1 MRVRFRAEFAEM
13 RSAPKYLRVYVLV
26 TIAKTSELLL
36 ASGIPHVEA
45 DGAEVGV
52 EGERVDLN
60 AKGGCRQEEE
70 ELEGRAIDI
79 ERAKMKDDA
88 R

>member
-1 MRVRFRAEFAEM
+1 MLRLMRVRFRAEFAEM
-13 RSAPKYLRVYVLV
+13 RSASKDLRVYVLV

-36 ASGIPHVEA
+36 AGGIPHVEA

-60 AKGGCRQEEE
+60 AKGGCRHEEE
-70 ELEGRAIDI
+70 FRREGDRHRTCKD
-79 ERAKMKDDA
+79 ER
-88 R
+88 

>member
-1 MRVRFRAEFAEM
+1 MLRFDLKGM
-13 RSAPKYLRVYVLV
+13 GVHVLV

-36 ASGIPHVEA
+36 AGGIPHVEA

-60 AKGGCRQEEE
+60 AKRGCRHEEF
-70 ELEGRAIDI
+70 RI
-79 ERAKMKDDA
+79 
-88 R
+88 